1 MLDTDKEIQ
10 ILDLFQEVKPLS
22 DYVSDG
28 FKKVKKKM
36 SYLSSSNEALP
47 ETFLKVQLSQL
58 QEHDFNEEI
67 YPSQDDNVTVRQV
80 MESILTNGFDGVIT
94 CTKGEKDRYIIVSGH
109 IRFRALTQLVKEGH
123 LQFNEV
129 MISLKEFKSIQDEMM
144 YIMDMNNA
152 KRTLNDVHRFRSIGI
167 YLGIYR
173 SNPDSDSSK
182 RSEIQFLCDKLNLSE
197 RQIYKYLSIY
207 KENEGD
213 VEKAIIEINKH
224 GSINKT
230 AQFYESQKVSKKIKE
245 IDKVVK
251 TKRDSLLKVKMQS
264 DTKKCK
270 KRIVEQ
276 LDLIDQHAYEFNGE
290 VLAFLK
296 EYSGNSINELYEEAN
311 RFYKTVELV
320 GCCYLNT
327 IDYSKKLIESSLP
340 KSEQDNLDWFIKAMI
355 KHLSK
360 PYEIK

>member
-1 MLDTDKEIQ
+1 MKDKEDELQ
-10 ILDLFQEVKPLS
+10 VFDLFQEARPFS
-22 DYVSDG
+22 DYVSNG
-28 FKKVKKKM
+28 IKKVKRAM
-36 SYLSSSNEALP
+36 DDLSPSADTLP
-47 ETFLKVQLSQL
+47 NTFIKVRLNQLR
-58 QEHDFNEEI
+58 EHDFNEEI

-109 IRFRALTQLVKEGH
+109 IRFRALTQLVREGH

-173 SNPDSDSSK
+173 SNPDSDPSK

-197 RQIYKYLSIY
+197 RQIYKNLSIY
-207 KENEGD
+207 KENDGD
-213 VEKAIIEINKH
+213 VEKAIAEINKY
-224 GSINKT
+224 GSVNKT
-230 AQFYESQKVSKKIKE
+230 AQFYESQKVSKKIE
-245 IDKVVK
+245 VIDKIVK
-251 TKRDSLLKVKMQS
+251 TKRDTLLKAKMQS
-264 DTKKCK
+264 DTTKRK
-270 KRIVEQ
+270 KRVVEQ

-296 EYSGNSINELYEEAN
+296 EYSEDSINELYEEAN
-311 RFYKTVELV
+311 RFYKTIELV

-340 KSEQDNLDWFIKAMI
+340 KSEQDNLEWFIKAMI
-355 KHLSK
+355 KHLSI
-360 PYEIK
+360 PYENK